1 MGKKRLL
8 IYTSRTGATAAF
20 VSTCPSVEVVFLPLK
35 AENTAAKKHRIA
47 ANMKAVVSA
56 VMNGVA
62 MAFGKKVWLVRVFNV
77 L

>member
-1 MGKKRLL
+1 MAGSTAVLVSKRPF
-8 IYTSRTGATAAF
+8 SAQ
-20 VSTCPSVEVVFLPLK
+20 EVFLPLK
-35 AENTAAKKHRIA
+35 AENRAAKKHRIA
-47 ANMKAVVSA
+47 ATTKAVVSA